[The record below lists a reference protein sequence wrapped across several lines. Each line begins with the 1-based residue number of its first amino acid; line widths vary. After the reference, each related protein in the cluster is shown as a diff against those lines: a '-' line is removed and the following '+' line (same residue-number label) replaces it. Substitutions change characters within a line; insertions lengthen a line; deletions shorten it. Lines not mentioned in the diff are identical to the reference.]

1 MKKSAIAVTLITL
14 LGTLLLCMGREFT
27 LSSVPPAQRT
37 LVFTYSAKIK
47 DLPTDSGKLKLW
59 LPLPVSDANQTVSD
73 MHITSPYPYR
83 VGSEPRFGNSLLYV
97 EVVKPV
103 NPSLNFEV
111 QFKVTRKEYRKNL
124 AGLAKEGSN
133 PADRNLPD
141 AHKYLAA
148 DNLVP
153 TSGKIRDL
161 ALQVTEGK
169 KTPLDKVRAIYDY
182 VTWTLKYDKNGTG
195 WGRGDA
201 LYACDAKHGNCTDFH
216 SLFIAMARSVG
227 IPAKFEIGFP
237 LPENQ
242 SAGEIAGYHCWA
254 EFYIQGI
261 GWIPVDSS
269 EASKNKEKA
278 SYFFGALDV
287 NRVQFT
293 QGRDL
298 ELVPP
303 QAGKPLN
310 YFVYPYAELDGKEF
324 SNIDRKFSFEDV
336 R

>member
-1 MKKSAIAVTLITL
+1 
-14 LGTLLLCMGREFT
+14 MGRGFT
-27 LSSVPPAQRT
+27 LSSVTPAQRT
-37 LVFTYSAKIK
+37 LVFTYSTTIK
-47 DLPTDSGKLKLW
+47 DLPADSGTLKLW

-73 MHITSPYPYR
+73 LSITSPYPYR
-83 VGSEPRFGNSLLYV
+83 VRSEPRFGNSLLFV
-97 EVVKPV
+97 EVDKPAK
-103 NPSLNFEV
+103 PSLNVEV
-111 QFKVTRKEYRKNL
+111 RFKVTRKEYRKNL
-124 AGLAKEGSN
+124 EGWTKEPSGSSG
-133 PADRNLPD
+133 RGLPD
-141 AHKYLAA
+141 ADKYLKPDA
-148 DNLVP
+148 LVP
-153 TSGKIRDL
+153 ISGKIRDL
-161 ALQVTEGK
+161 ALKVTEGK
-169 KTPLDKVRAIYDY
+169 KTPLEKVRAIYDF
-182 VTWTLKYDKNGTG
+182 VTWTLKYDKSGTG

-237 LPENQ
+237 IPENQ
-242 SAGEIAGYHCWA
+242 KSGEIAGYHCWA

-269 EASKNKEKA
+269 EASKDKEKA
-278 SYFFGALDV
+278 NYFFGTLDV

-310 YFVYPYAELDGKEF
+310 YFVYPYAEVDGREF
-324 SNIDRKFSFEDV
+324 SKIDRKFSFEDV
-336 R
+336 Q